1 LFFLARVS
9 YNIRMPTGKLSS
21 LIKDFLEYCEVD
33 RGRSSKTVAN
43 YNFYL
48 ARFREF
54 VGDGAPSKITDKLVH
69 EYRLWL
75 NRLTDRDGEP
85 LKKNTQNYHLIAL
98 RSFLKYLARHD
109 VESLAPEKVDLAKV
123 PERDISFLEAEE
135 IERLLAAPLARL
147 EKATPSQRLTAL
159 RDRAALEMLF
169 CTGLRVSELA
179 HLKREDVS
187 LKRTEFTVRGKGSKK
202 RVVFMS
208 RGAIDALKRYL
219 EARQDMNPHL
229 LVPHDRAQRAK
240 TRKDDV
246 DSEPLTARSIQRI
259 VERYA
264 RAAGI
269 MKPVTPHTLRH
280 SYATDLLRNGA
291 DLRAVQAMLGHS
303 SITTTQI
310 YTHVTDKNLREIHHK
325 FHRTH
330 SAGP

>member
-1 LFFLARVS
+1 
-9 YNIRMPTGKLSS
+9 MPTVKLSA

-43 YNFYL
+43 YDFYL
-48 ARFREF
+48 ARFQEF
-54 VGDGAPSKITDKLVH
+54 VGDVAPSKITDTLVH

-98 RSFLKYLARHD
+98 RSLLKYLARRD
-109 VESLAPEKVDLAKV
+109 VESLAAEKVDLAKV

-135 IERLLAAPLARL
+135 IERLLAAPFAAL

-159 RDRAALEMLF
+159 RDKAALEMLF

-208 RGAIDALKRYL
+208 RAALDALKHYL
-219 EARQDMNPHL
+219 EARRDINPHL
-229 LVPHDRAQRAK
+229 FIPHDRAKRAQ
-240 TRKDDV
+240 TRKDDA

-269 MKPVTPHTLRH
+269 MKQVTPHTLRH

-310 YTHVTDKNLREIHHK
+310 YTHVTDKNLREIHAK
-325 FHRTH
+325 FHRKRD
-330 SAGP
+330 AGP

>member
-1 LFFLARVS
+1 
-9 YNIRMPTGKLSS
+9 MPTGKLSS

-43 YNFYL
+43 YDFYL

-54 VGDGAPSKITDKLVH
+54 IGDIAPSKITDTLVH

-135 IERLLAAPLARL
+135 IERLLAAPFAAF

-159 RDRAALEMLF
+159 RDKAALEMLF

-187 LKRTEFTVRGKGSKK
+187 LKRIEFTVRGKGSKK

-208 RGAIDALKRYL
+208 RNAIDALKHYL
-219 EARQDMNPHL
+219 EARRDMNPHL
-229 LVPHDRAQRAK
+229 FIPHDRAKRAK
-240 TRKDDV
+240 ARAADA

-310 YTHVTDKNLREIHHK
+310 YTHVTDKNLREIHQK
-325 FHRTH
+325 FHRKRD
-330 SAGP
+330 AGP

>member
-1 LFFLARVS
+1 MS
-9 YNIRMPTGKLSS
+9 SDKLSAC
-21 LIKDFLEYCEVD
+21 IKDFLEYCEVD

-43 YNFYL
+43 YDFYL
-48 ARFREF
+48 ARFLEF
-54 VGDGAPSKITDKLVH
+54 VGDISPSKITDTLVH

-98 RSFLKYLARHD
+98 RSLLKYLARRD
-109 VESLAPEKVDLAKV
+109 IESLASEKVDLAKV
-123 PERDISFLEAEE
+123 PERDVSFLEAEE
-135 IERLLAAPLARL
+135 IERLLAAPFVAL
-147 EKATPSQRLTAL
+147 EKATPVQRLTAL
-159 RDRAALEMLF
+159 RDKAILEVLF

-202 RVVFMS
+202 RVVFLS
-208 RGAIDALKRYL
+208 RGAIEALKKYL

-229 LVPHDRAQRAK
+229 FMAHDRAKRAK
-240 TRKDDV
+240 TRKADADA
-246 DSEPLTARSIQRI
+246 EPLTSRSIQRI
-259 VERYA
+259 VERHA

-291 DLRAVQAMLGHS
+291 DIRAVQAMLGHS

-310 YTHVTDKNLREIHHK
+310 YTHVTDKGLREVHEK
-325 FHRTH
+325 FHRKK
-330 SAGP
+330 A

>member
-1 LFFLARVS
+1 
-9 YNIRMPTGKLSS
+9 MPTGKLSP

-43 YNFYL
+43 YDFYL
-48 ARFREF
+48 ARFCEF
-54 VGDGAPSKITDKLVH
+54 VGDVSPAKITDKLVH
-69 EYRLWL
+69 EYRLHL

-98 RSFLKYLARHD
+98 RSFLKYLTRHD
-109 VESLAPEKVDLAKV
+109 VESLAPEKIELAKV

-135 IERLLAAPLARL
+135 IERLLAAPFARL
-147 EKATPSQRLTAL
+147 EKATPVQRLTAL
-159 RDRAALEMLF
+159 RDKAALEMLF

-179 HLKREDVS
+179 NLKREDVS

-208 RGAIDALKRYL
+208 RAALDALKKYG
-219 EARQDMNPHL
+219 EARHDMNPHIF
-229 LVPHDRAQRAK
+229 VSHDRAQRAK
-240 TRKDDV
+240 TRKDDA